1 MPGTDPFSPLR
12 TRRVIESRSMP
23 LRTRLAAV
31 HGDADR
37 AAGLLEEAARGVQR
51 DIERLMASSEQAE
64 NTAAAARRGLRLGL
78 ARSRSPR
85 PSPGFGIVAGPAAHS
100 T

>member
-1 MPGTDPFSPLR
+1 MPGTDPFSPQR
-12 TRRVIESRSMP
+12 TRRVIESRPMP
-23 LRTRLAAV
+23 LRTRLTAV

-51 DIERLMASSEQAE
+51 DMERLMVTAEQSGNPPAV
-64 NTAAAARRGLRLGL
+64 ARRGLRLGL
-78 ARSRSPR
+78 ARPRRTR
-85 PSPGFGIVAGPAAHS
+85 PSPGLAVVAVPAAQS